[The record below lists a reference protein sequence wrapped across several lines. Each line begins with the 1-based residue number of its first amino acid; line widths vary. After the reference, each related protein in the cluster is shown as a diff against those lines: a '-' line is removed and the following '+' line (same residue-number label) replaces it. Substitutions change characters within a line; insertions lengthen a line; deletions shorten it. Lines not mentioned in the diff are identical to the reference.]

1 MFHFY
6 PNVCYLLFRSLEIII
21 VTSSLQVIP
30 LRMCRQGSCSTHQG
44 KINGDLYS
52 LSASTNKVAFSANK
66 ESTDI
71 WHARLG
77 HPSARVLQQLQ
88 PHISLHHRL
97 PPSTSPSPP
106 PSFTRRPFPKTL
118 PPLLRYLL
126 THTTIYP
133 MPSSILYSA
142 TLLQDSSHDYSQRR
156 WHPETDG
163 SSLYPSSS
171 LLMSPSFLH
180 ILSPWTHMLHS
191 NPQKSSLAWCYAWR
205 IQCPALLKNQTWS
218 LLPRPPSM
226 NVVGCKWVFKVKA
239 TIRRFS
245 WTLQGQI
252 GCQRFPSAACSLLWW
267 YL

>member
-1 MFHFY
+1 MAPRGYYAQLYMFHFY

-30 LRMCRQGSCSTHQG
+30 LRMCRQGSSSTHQG

-66 ESTDI
+66 ESADI

-171 LLMSPSFLH
+171 LLMSPSFLQSFP
-180 ILSPWTHMLHS
+180 LEPTCFTQTHKNHRWRGAMHEEFNAL
-191 NPQKSSLAWCYAWR
+191 PSLKIKLGLYF
-205 IQCPALLKNQTWS
+205 LV
-218 LLPRPPSM
+218 LLP
-226 NVVGCKWVFKVKA
+226 
-239 TIRRFS
+239 
-245 WTLQGQI
+245 
-252 GCQRFPSAACSLLWW
+252 
-267 YL
+267 

>member
-106 PSFTRRPFPKTL
+106 PLFYPSTLSEDLAFPTPL
-118 PPLLRYLL
+118 SLDPHHNLSHALLHPLLRYPPSRFIPRLL
-126 THTTIYP
+126 A
-133 MPSSILYSA
+133 A
-142 TLLQDSSHDYSQRR
+142 TMAPGNR
-156 WHPETDG
+156 WFF
-163 SSLYPSSS
+163 SLPV
-171 LLMSPSFLH
+171 
-180 ILSPWTHMLHS
+180 ILSPHVS
-191 NPQKSSLAWCYAWR
+191 
-205 IQCPALLKNQTWS
+205 
-218 LLPRPPSM
+218 
-226 NVVGCKWVFKVKA
+226 
-239 TIRRFS
+239 
-245 WTLQGQI
+245 
-252 GCQRFPSAACSLLWW
+252 
-267 YL
+267 